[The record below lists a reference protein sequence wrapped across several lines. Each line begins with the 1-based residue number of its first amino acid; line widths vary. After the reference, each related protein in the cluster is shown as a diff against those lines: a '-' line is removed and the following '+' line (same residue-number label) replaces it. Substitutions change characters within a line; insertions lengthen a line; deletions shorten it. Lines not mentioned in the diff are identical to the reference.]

1 MLHSLIQS
9 LKIVT
14 IALLALL
21 VVLSGQ
27 RFFAYYTDHE
37 TSADVGQQVTFTVQ
51 KDDDASAVADR
62 LAADH
67 LIRSKLVFKM
77 QLRLTNG
84 DLQAGTYPLRRGMS
98 VSDIIGLITGKT
110 TASAPAAKDVKVTVI
125 EGWRTEQFAE
135 AAQQAGLQGG
145 AAAFIAAT
153 KRVDASQYDF
163 LADKPKN
170 ASLEGYLFP
179 DTYNFTADSPD
190 ALVAYALQDF
200 GQRFTPAM
208 RQQAK
213 AENLTIYQVVT
224 LASIVERE
232 AQDPKERP
240 IIAGVYINR
249 LEQGMKLQADPTVQ
263 YAVGKTGDWWP
274 AHLTEAQLQVDN
286 PYNTYVYPNLPPG
299 PICNPGLAS
308 IQAVLNYD
316 HNNYLY
322 FVAKGDGTHA
332 FAQTL
337 DEQNANIAKYL
348 GGASSTATAT
358 SGGSQTIQPAANP
371 PATASGSYSGNGNN
385 GP

>member
-371 PATASGSYSGNGNN
+371 PATAGGSYSGNGNN